1 MVFLVYN
8 ICLPI
13 FVLYVPYC
21 FSMFPRYD
29 GPVLG
34 RVIFNY
40 VHSNLKTNLSSLGFT
55 WSLKEPGET
64 WRNQE
69 KPGGTKRNSM
79 SISVPNSIPSSVRDY
94 PVHVNFHFH
103 FRVPCEF
110 PCPLP
115 CSINSVVY
123 KSMSVSMPLSISISI
138 PMPISIF
145 HAQIPCAKKTL
156 MLFWITMIW
165 AGGKSPC

>member
-1 MVFLVYN
+1 MLMVFLVYN

-13 FVLYVPYC
+13 FVLCVPYY

-34 RVIFNY
+34 RFIFNY

-69 KPGGTKRNSM
+69 KPGGTKRNLEEPGRHGVTWRNLEEPGGATWRNLEELEEPGGIKYKQLKQSKLNILHNFQTCVGAARRTHTYM
-79 SISVPNSIPSSVRDY
+79 LCCSSER
-94 PVHVNFHFH
+94 
-103 FRVPCEF
+103 RG
-110 PCPLP
+110 
-115 CSINSVVY
+115 
-123 KSMSVSMPLSISISI
+123 
-138 PMPISIF
+138 
-145 HAQIPCAKKTL
+145 AKKH
-156 MLFWITMIW
+156 
-165 AGGKSPC
+165 

>member
-13 FVLYVPYC
+13 FVLCVPYY

-34 RVIFNY
+34 RFIFNY

-69 KPGGTKRNSM
+69 KPGGTKRNLEEPGRHGVTWRNLEEPGGATWRNLEELEEPGGIKYKQLKQSKLNILHM
-79 SISVPNSIPSSVRDY
+79 RARKQVIFKHALGQHGEHKLICCFAFQSLL
-94 PVHVNFHFH
+94 VHTAMGGRQVDA
-103 FRVPCEF
+103 
-110 PCPLP
+110 L
-115 CSINSVVY
+115 
-123 KSMSVSMPLSISISI
+123 
-138 PMPISIF
+138 
-145 HAQIPCAKKTL
+145 KKH
-156 MLFWITMIW
+156 
-165 AGGKSPC
+165 

>member
-1 MVFLVYN
+1 MVFLAYN

-55 WSLKEPGET
+55 WSLKEPGENVGEVGWVGQNT
-64 WRNQE
+64 LVRWVGWDKTLVRWGGWDKTLRWSGVHHFGE
-69 KPGGTKRNSM
+69 VGWVHGTKRFGEVGWMGWVGHNCGAVGQNTLVM
-79 SISVPNSIPSSVRDY
+79 WGGWD
-94 PVHVNFHFH
+94 
-103 FRVPCEF
+103 
-110 PCPLP
+110 
-115 CSINSVVY
+115 
-123 KSMSVSMPLSISISI
+123 
-138 PMPISIF
+138 
-145 HAQIPCAKKTL
+145 KTL
-156 MLFWITMIW
+156 RAARRTQID
-165 AGGKSPC
+165 